1 MQPNCLLVMVPPN
14 LPLGQ
19 LRVPWFL
26 AWVLRP
32 RKVMKANRTRP
43 IRPLMYSFKAGW
55 LCLWQFRYLS
65 LKAASYCGSC
75 GTILQ
80 ETKTQSKALYFLS
93 LVILLMGSD
102 CIIFKGLRLL
112 RRTNFNFQ
120 FFFKVT
126 RKFSG
131 NCAFFY

>member
-80 ETKTQSKALYFLS
+80 ETKTQSKLT
-93 LVILLMGSD
+93 
-102 CIIFKGLRLL
+102 IFFRSQVFICVVSASCTAYLNIHHISNSRTKLGGLD
-112 RRTNFNFQ
+112 F
-120 FFFKVT
+120 
-126 RKFSG
+126 
-131 NCAFFY
+131 